1 MDGGA
6 TPPGSAPLTGTWDG
20 ETPRRTGHLLGTPR
34 EEAVMPQRVILA
46 LVTPWAILTVYIG
59 LLVIARGAGGA
70 W

>member
-1 MDGGA
+1 MNTGTWGWGNAQEDG
-6 TPPGSAPLTGTWDG
+6 TPPGH
-20 ETPRRTGHLLGTPR
+20 PRK
-34 EEAVMPQRVILA
+34 EEAVMPHRVILA